1 MESDN
6 KRRKI
11 KHSTDEFKT
20 NDKNIHPF
28 LQILEG
34 KYPEKFK
41 TKSGNIPIKFKGEY
55 CCQLF
60 SKVRIGKDNS
70 QTLRTRTITSGFTSI
85 VKPKKLEM
93 FQDMIDKSVDHLS
106 RLRVLSSL
114 FANFIIL
121 NRIKEN
127 IEIPEPNEKFY
138 NKCLSAC
145 SDGSSEN
152 YLTREFYNFHK
163 KTGLKKIPKPVTNT
177 GNKIGVSQQRVYIAG
192 EMATSTST
200 RMDVHSKTRRIAITK
215 WFLAK
220 KLGDSKGLLHTL
232 SEFIINDFN
241 ETEESKVKLG
251 ENIAKFGN
259 KFTRSSK
266 EYTDILNFSM
276 EELEFTKTIVKK
288 KHSPMIKHLKLM
300 FDKYVRES
308 RKNYDSV
315 IREATTLFP
324 GNINRKKYREFIED
338 KLMEINGTT
347 RTPPKDAAVLPIC
360 SSGSVFIRIDMKT
373 LKNWKI
379 EYSNDPWWYS
389 SVINPYSKKA
399 NIKCLISKKNSRYSS
414 SEEGY
419 LSSLHN
425 DGPSKCPW
433 MVGTSFLTDGIQVKL
448 GLTTLLSTSNP
459 FSGSSELN
467 KAGYNSLPRANDN
480 IQGLISGGNGV
491 YNIKSVDTC
500 ESLPDDTIFMSA
512 DPGQAKIINVTSS
525 TSEVWMKRDPK
536 RMFDFCSHISEEE
549 YRRDILATKSEEHEV
564 KRKNNT
570 EYGRS
575 IDILGEKQKRTSCLE
590 TFLGYCECWSTKCEK
605 IFAETLHRIRR
616 IHRFTRFRKVQSKL
630 ARVADKYMGRLQDKC
645 KVMMFGRASFKPQKG
660 RASAPRKPLI
670 REMASRGVVLMVDES
685 NTSKKCPG
693 CKMNLTEDKE
703 RRIRSCKNFN
713 IESPGN
719 SCKLNSVEN
728 EYEMD
733 RDNIGSINIGF
744 RGIGI
749 LLGQNWF

>member
-11 KHSTDEFKT
+11 KHSTDEFT
-20 NDKNIHPF
+20 F
-28 LQILEG
+28 LQDLERL
-34 KYPEKFK
+34 YPNEFK
-41 TKSGNIPIKFKGEY
+41 TKSETIPRKYKGEY

-60 SKVRIGKDNS
+60 SRIRLGIDKS
-70 QTLRTRTITSGFTSI
+70 QTLRTRTVTSGFTSI
-85 VKPKKLEM
+85 VKPQKLEM

-106 RLRVLSSL
+106 RLRVLASL

-127 IEIPEPNEKFY
+127 IEIPEPDKDFY
-138 NKCLSAC
+138 TKCLSAC
-145 SDGSSEN
+145 SAGSEEN
-152 YLTREFYNFHK
+152 YLTREFKIF
-163 KTGLKKIPKPVTNT
+163 GLTKLPNPVTNT
-177 GNKIGVSQQRVYIAG
+177 GKPISVSQQRVYIAG

-200 RMDVHSKTRRIAITK
+200 RMDVHSKTRRIVITK

-232 SEFIINDFN
+232 REFVINDFN
-241 ETEESKVKLG
+241 ETEESKAKL
-251 ENIAKFGN
+251 EAKIAKFGD

-266 EYTDILNFSM
+266 EYTDILNFSR
-276 EELEFTKTIVKK
+276 EELEFTKSTVKLVKK
-288 KHSPMIKHLKLM
+288 KHSLMIKHLKLM

-315 IREATTLFP
+315 IREATALFP

-338 KLMEINGTT
+338 KLMELNGTT

-399 NIKCLISKKNSRYSS
+399 NIKCLISKKNSKYSS
-414 SEEGY
+414 SKEGY
-419 LSSLHN
+419 LSSLLS

-448 GLTTLLSTSNP
+448 GLTTLLSTSKP

-467 KAGYNSLPRANDN
+467 NAGYNSLPRANDN

-491 YNIKSVDTC
+491 YNIKSVDPY
-500 ESLPDDTIFMSA
+500 ESLPEDTIFMSA

-525 TSEVWMKRDPK
+525 TSDVWMERDPK
-536 RMFDFCSHISEEE
+536 QMFDLSSHISEEE
-549 YRRDILATKSEEHEV
+549 YRKYILATKSEEHEV
-564 KRKNNT
+564 RRKNNT
-570 EYGRS
+570 EYGIS
-575 IDILGEKQKRTSCLE
+575 VDIIGKKQKRTSCLE
-590 TFLGYCECWSTKCEK
+590 TFLEYCEYWSTECEK
-605 IFAETLHRIRR
+605 IFEETLHRIRR
-616 IHRFTRFRKVQSKL
+616 IHRFSRFRKVQSKL
-630 ARVADKYMGRLQDKC
+630 AKIADKYMGRLQDKC
-645 KVMMFGRASFKPQKG
+645 RVMMFGKASFKPQKG
-660 RASAPRKPLI
+660 RASAPRKSMI
-670 REMASRGVVLMVDES
+670 REMASRGVVLMVDEF
-685 NTSKKCPG
+685 NTSKQCPG

-713 IESPGN
+713 VESPEN
-719 SCKLNSVEN
+719 SCKLNSVSK

-733 RDNIGSINIGF
+733 RDNVGSINIGF

-749 LLGQNWF
+749 LLKQDWF